1 MKGYFNDEKREYVI
15 TDMFPRRELVNY
27 LWNETTVCKCNQFG
41 GGFAW
46 SSFGATRRAI
56 ETGERNLYIKDRD
69 ENKTYSPNRNY
80 ARLPFEK
87 FEARVGLGYHT
98 VVCEYGGLRTEYTL
112 LVPVKGNFVTY
123 MIRVKNISTAQKNFD
138 LYFCN
143 EPKPDISGH
152 EAYGMAD
159 FDEALCGIHFPH
171 EGFEL
176 NSEYTHLYLAASEK
190 PFAFETSRDRF
201 CGAYGSF
208 ADPES
213 LKDDTLSC
221 KGTSF
226 EMNYVGALQF
236 RLSLAAGVTWET
248 ALVCGMAKSKDECVE
263 TAKKYATVRAFE
275 DAFATVKT
283 ENAGYSE
290 VFRMQTPDKV
300 LDSQT
305 NVWLKRQL
313 SLGKT
318 WGRVYGKG
326 FRDVM
331 QDVTAF
337 ISFDPK
343 LARERILSVLRYQFE
358 DGNPIRMMQP
368 DMLYPYNDGGVWI
381 PSAVLSYLNETADF
395 SVMDEKIPYLI
406 GTSAEK
412 CGYTVPT
419 TFRPYVGTE
428 KTETVF
434 EHVKK
439 AMDYL
444 YGSRGK
450 RGLVLFIG
458 GDWNDSLNN
467 AGRLKKGESV
477 WLTIATVKAFNEF
490 VEILRLVHRDDLIE
504 EYEAK
509 KEELKRNILVHG
521 MEKDH
526 FLYGFNDYDEKIG
539 SDENES
545 AKIFLNPQTWAVLA
559 GILDAEKSNA
569 LMDTVEKRLKCD
581 YGYMQ
586 CFPSFKKGDD
596 KIGRV
601 SYFQPGLVENG
612 AVYNHGVAFKIVAD
626 CILGRGDIAYA
637 SLKSI
642 SFDNPKNPDNGMEP
656 YAVSNMYMGPENP
669 YVAGYAPMSWITG
682 TAGWLYRCVT
692 EYLCGVKPTPNGLK
706 IEPCLPSCW
715 EKLCVTRQF
724 RGATYEMEYIR
735 AEKAGIL
742 WNGKT
747 FDGNVL
753 PVLVSGEKGKA
764 TVYFV

>member
-1 MKGYFNDEKREYVI
+1 MGYFNDQKREYVI
-15 TDMFPRRELVNY
+15 TNMYPRRELVNY

-41 GGFAW
+41 GGFSW
-46 SSFGATRRAI
+46 SSFGAERRAI
-56 ETGERNLYIKDRD
+56 ETGERNVYVKDRD
-69 ENKTYSPNRNY
+69 SGTCYSPNRNY

-87 FEARVGLGYHT
+87 FEAHIGLGYHT
-98 VVCEYGGLRTEYTL
+98 VISEYDGVRVEYTL
-112 LVPVKGNFVTY
+112 LVPPKGNFIAYTVRAY
-123 MIRVKNISTAQKNFD
+123 NLSGGEKHID

-143 EPKPDISGH
+143 QPQPDISGH

-159 FDEALCGIHFPH
+159 YDEELGGIHFPH
-171 EGFEL
+171 EGFAL
-176 NSEYTHLYLAASEK
+176 DSEYTHLFLASAQK
-190 PFAFETSRDRF
+190 PFAFETSKDRF

-213 LKDDTLSC
+213 LREDSLSC

-226 EMNYVGALQF
+226 EMSYVGAMQY
-236 RLSLAAGVTWET
+236 RLTLAPQAEWEN
-248 ALVCGMAKSKDECVE
+248 VWICGMGKSREECVAL
-263 TAKKYATVRAFE
+263 AKENASRAAFE
-275 DAFATVKT
+275 KALQEVEAQ
-283 ENAGYSE
+283 NAQYSD
-290 VFRMQTPDKV
+290 VFRMETPDAV
-300 LDSQT
+300 LNSQA
-305 NVWLKRQL
+305 NIWLKRQL

-331 QDVTAF
+331 QDITAF
-337 ISFDPK
+337 ISFNPK
-343 LARERILSVLRYQFE
+343 LARERILNVLRYQYE

-368 DMLYPYNDGGVWI
+368 DMFYPYNDGGVWI
-381 PSAVLSYLNETADF
+381 PSAVLAYLNETADI
-395 SVMDEKIPYLI
+395 SVLSEQIPYLI
-406 GTSAEK
+406 GTSAENS
-412 CGYTVPT
+412 GYSKPSV
-419 TFRPYVGTE
+419 FRPYEGTE
-428 KTETVF
+428 KAESVF
-434 EHVKK
+434 QHIQR

-444 YGSRGK
+444 YSSRGK

-477 WLTIATVKAFNEF
+477 WLTIATVKALNEF
-490 VEILRLVHRDDLIE
+490 EEILRLYQREDLIAD
-504 EYEAK
+504 YASK
-509 KEELKRNILVHG
+509 KEELKQSILVHG
-521 MEKDH
+521 MEEDH

-539 SDENES
+539 SDENEY

-559 GILDAEKSNA
+559 GLLDAPSLHK
-569 LMDTVEKRLKCD
+569 LMDTVEKRLRCD

-586 CFPSFKKGDD
+586 CYPSFRKGDD

-626 CILGRGDIAYA
+626 CLLGRGDIAYA
-637 SLKSI
+637 SLKAI

-692 EYLCGVKPTPNGLK
+692 EYICGVKPTPEGLK
-706 IEPCLPSCW
+706 IEPCLPSAW
-715 EKLCVTRQF
+715 DRLRVTRKF
-724 RGATYEMEYIR
+724 RGGVYEIEYCR
-735 AEKAGIL
+735 GEKASVL
-742 WNGKT
+742 FNGKGVEGT
-747 FDGNVL
+747 LL
-753 PVLVSGEKGKA
+753 PLLKAGETAKV